1 MPTEFRRI
9 VFSHSELREA
19 FASYRNEGQVVLPAG
34 PLRSVRF
41 ADESR
46 NRLCLGVHDPQ
57 SDKVVDVELGAAFA
71 AAALLRYCIA
81 RRIPIQRSA
90 QKALAL
96 AGESLAL
103 DLRSAPV
110 GAEAKLAETGGVKA
124 AS

>member
-1 MPTEFRRI
+1 PPPCSSAPSDPGGARARSRRGGRGL
-9 VFSHSELREA
+9 S
-19 FASYRNEGQVVLPAG
+19 PAG
-34 PLRSVRF
+34 PLRTVRS
-41 ADESR
+41 ADKSR
-46 NRLCLGVHDPQ
+46 TRLCLGVHDPQ

-103 DLRSAPV
+103 DLRSAPT

>member
-9 VFSHSELREA
+9 VFSHAELREA
-19 FASYRNEGQVVLPAG
+19 LASYRNEEQVTLPAG
-34 PLRSVRF
+34 QLRRVRF
-41 ADESR
+41 ADESHS
-46 NRLCLGVHDPQ
+46 RLSLGMYDPLA
-57 SDKVVDVELGAAFA
+57 DKMVDVEIGAAFA

-103 DLRSAPV
+103 DLRSAPT